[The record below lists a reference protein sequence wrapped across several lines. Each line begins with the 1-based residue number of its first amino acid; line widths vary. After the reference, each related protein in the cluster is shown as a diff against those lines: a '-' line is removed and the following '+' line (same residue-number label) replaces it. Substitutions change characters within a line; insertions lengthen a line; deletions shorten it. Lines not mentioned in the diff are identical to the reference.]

1 MAEATGLTVR
11 VDETTQAAA
20 LRYFVRGGAFAAVVQ
35 DSLGV
40 LPEGLQAAETRDGAL
55 ILAWRSPT
63 ETLVLTGDPAR
74 LSDLEARVA
83 QAADGC
89 LVNLSGGLR
98 VLRLPGERIS
108 DLLCRLGGTGSIPRP
123 GEARRG
129 RMADVPVLAL
139 CVRAGETL
147 LVVDRA
153 YAEHLMGGG
162 RVSGAGLCRPV
173 RRPDLAR
180 GVSGRRRRC
189 LQRAAH
195 GVPPSG
201 DERRAAR
208 RRHFR
213 REYGRGLPG
222 AGHRGQI
229 LPDSGRE
236 AREERRSEG
245 GGLEVR

>member
-1 MAEATGLTVR
+1 MADATGAIERLEGAGLSVHLDAAMQT
-11 VDETTQAAA
+11 AA
-20 LRYFVRGGAFAAVVQ
+20 LRYFVRGGAFAAAVQ
-35 DSLGV
+35 ESVGG
-40 LPEGLQAAETRDGAL
+40 LPEGLQAMETRDGAL

-74 LSDLEARVA
+74 LADLEARVA

-98 VLRLPGERIS
+98 VLRVTGERIS

-153 YAEHLMGGG
+153 YTEHLMGW
-162 RVSGAGLCRPV
+162 V
-173 RRPDLAR
+173 RETLLDFPE
-180 GVSGRRRRC
+180 S
-189 LQRAAH
+189 
-195 GVPPSG
+195 
-201 DERRAAR
+201 
-208 RRHFR
+208 
-213 REYGRGLPG
+213 
-222 AGHRGQI
+222 
-229 LPDSGRE
+229 
-236 AREERRSEG
+236 
-245 GGLEVR
+245 